1 MHKLLFLIVL
11 TIASSAYSQDLKNG
25 TYQEFFENKSLKYEI
40 SYLNGK
46 KMEKKDFGMRVDN

>member
-46 KMEKKDFGMRVDN
+46 KKWKRKILV